1 MDEKRSHDRY
11 TLWFPVTVHVVSQ
24 DAASGAPVAGGQD
37 LQVWAVCRDA
47 SAGGIL
53 LTGSRELRVGE
64 VVTVNFRVAPE
75 GPDRS
80 ISGRIVR
87 VDVPEDNPRAVWP
100 YRMAVEF
107 LEPDAA
113 LQSMFARASS
123 RPPPPP

>member
-1 MDEKRSHDRY
+1 MNEKRSHDRY
-11 TLWFPVTVHVVSQ
+11 ALWFPVTVDVVSR
-24 DAASGAPVAGGQD
+24 DTTSRAPAEGGQN

-53 LTGSRELRVGE
+53 LTGSRELKVGE

-80 ISGRIVR
+80 VSGRIVR
-87 VDVPEDNPRAVWP
+87 VEAPEDNPRAVWP
-100 YRMAVEF
+100 YRMAIEF

-113 LQSMFARASS
+113 LQAMFARASS